1 MKTTR
6 IEFVATPEFK
16 ASLHAQAA
24 AAGTSV
30 AELIRRKFTSA
41 GEEEEAELRALI
53 DELKQATAEARAAL
67 AQASLQLEAVLTDLR
82 ARHRSQDKLAA

>member
-16 ASLHAQAA
+16 ANLHAQAA

-30 AELIRRKFTSA
+30 AELIRRKFTPA
-41 GEEEEAELRALI
+41 GEEETELAALVA
-53 DELKQATAEARAAL
+53 ELKQATAEARAAL
-67 AQASLQLEAVLTDLR
+67 AQASLQLEAVLADLR
-82 ARHRSQDKLAA
+82 ARQRDQDKLAA